1 MNQNIMS
8 TSYHLPSVTTQ
19 RRGYVSTLLVIV
31 TGLICIS
38 ILGAAYELRLNS
50 QDGQR
55 VAQVKADY
63 SQRED
68 AILRAL
74 VGIVPNKAMQ
84 AMQNG
89 SSGNA
94 SNYSWEA
101 IFEEAIATADAES
114 ALSAAQMTALGVP
127 TGARNGNSG
136 DSQIANV
143 ATMISAVLGNGLV
156 TPGIGSDLAGDYPPT
171 LTYNGSADDATYP
184 IISINKEWG
193 SNSAGYTALSTS
205 SYSEFN
211 LIPYPQ
217 IRFGYVAPGDYF
229 VAKRNWWAFNVT
241 YGAADSARTGIPQET
256 RTYVLSIYEVPSQL
270 PISADAFAEFG
281 KYADG
286 QAWST
291 DVDID
296 GGVYAE
302 TVRADSGMAFDR
314 LASRKGFD
322 ASSDMTV
329 GGETV
334 SADFQ
339 TDGSQDT
346 KLAASGEYFAASVSA
361 NAGRVAFIPINP
373 GFDFYQYLDVNR
385 DRNTISDTRWSDYAL
400 GGYQARMRLI
410 INDVSASNDQLP
422 TSISFT
428 YRKGGLQTVT
438 WTVGDSTNP
447 WPTKDQAGGDTI
459 PFQTE
464 VAGDDTACLTV
475 DMELLEAYLDDK
487 GASLG
492 NNRSI
497 VINPDS
503 SNNLD
508 IIEPTFPSTTGQMGV
523 ILRGTEDLTGWPKG
537 FSVVTNLRLY
547 IAEDFNIVEGTAPNN
562 SGLDGSEP
570 FYPPVSLFSP
580 EKRWGADVNAKTI
593 DFAGT
598 VQSLNTT
605 GTDAAPV
612 NPLDFKTGTGQ
623 SMSSGDLSADLNLI
637 RSPAELP
644 PIHMM
649 NWLITVER
657 VQ

>member
-1 MNQNIMS
+1 MH
-8 TSYHLPSVTTQ
+8 TFYPLPHVSIQ
-19 RRGYVSTLLVIV
+19 RHGYVSTLLVIV

-38 ILGAAYELRLNS
+38 ILGAAYELRINS
-50 QDGQR
+50 QDGQK

-74 VGIVPNKAMQ
+74 VGIVPNKAMR

-89 SSGNA
+89 SSANA
-94 SNYSWEA
+94 TNYSWQR
-101 IFEEAIATADAES
+101 IFEQAIATADAES
-114 ALSAAQMTALGVP
+114 ALTVEEMIALGVP
-127 TGARNGNSG
+127 AGARNGNSG
-136 DSQIANV
+136 DSPITSV
-143 ATMISAVLGNGLV
+143 ATMVSAVVGNGLV
-156 TPGIGSDLAGDYPPT
+156 TPGIGADLSGNYPPT
-171 LTYNGSADDATYP
+171 LNYSGSADDATYP
-184 IISINKEWG
+184 IISRNKDWG
-193 SNSAGYTALSTS
+193 ANSAGYTALSTAA
-205 SYSEFN
+205 YPDFN

-229 VAKRNWWAFNVT
+229 VAKRNWWAFNIT
-241 YGAADSARTGIPQET
+241 YGAADSALTGIPQET

-270 PISADAFAEFG
+270 PISADGFTEFG

-286 QAWST
+286 QAWSS
-291 DVDID
+291 DVNID

-302 TVRADSGMAFDR
+302 TVRADSSMAFDR
-314 LASRKGFD
+314 AASRKGFD
-322 ASSDMTV
+322 ATSRMSV
-329 GGETV
+329 GGESI

-361 NAGRVAFIPINP
+361 NAGRVAFIAINP
-373 GFDFYQYLDVNR
+373 GFDFYQYLDVSR
-385 DRNTISDTRWSDYAL
+385 DQNIISDTRWSDYAL
-400 GGYQARMRLI
+400 GGHQARMQLVV
-410 INDVSASNDQLP
+410 NKVSASNDQMP
-422 TSISFT
+422 TSISFS
-428 YRKGGLQTVT
+428 YRKNGVQTVT
-438 WTVGDSTNP
+438 WTRGDVNNP
-447 WPTKDQAGGDTI
+447 WPTKDQGGDAI

-464 VAGDDTACLTV
+464 VTGDGTTCLTV
-475 DMELLEAYLDDK
+475 NMELLEDYLENA
-487 GASLG
+487 GASLS

-497 VINPDS
+497 VVNPDS
-503 SNNLD
+503 ANNLE
-508 IIEPTFPSTTGQMGV
+508 IIEPTFPATMGQMGV
-523 ILRGTEDLTGWPKG
+523 VLRGTEDLTGWPEG
-537 FSVVTNLRLY
+537 FSLVTNLRIYL
-547 IAEDFNIVEGTAPNN
+547 AEDFNVVEGTPPVN
-562 SGLDGSEP
+562 SGLDGSKP

-580 EKRWGADVNAKTI
+580 EKRWGADADAKTI

-598 VQSLNTT
+598 VQSLNKS

-623 SMSSGDLSADLNLI
+623 STSSGDLNANLSII

-649 NWLITVER
+649 NWLVTVER

>member
-1 MNQNIMS
+1 MHNPYHFS
-8 TSYHLPSVTTQ
+8 TVTLQ

-38 ILGAAYELRLNS
+38 ILGAAYELRINS

-74 VGIVPNKAMQ
+74 VGIVPNKAMK

-94 SNYSWEA
+94 ASFSWQT

-114 ALSAAQMTALGVP
+114 ALSAAEMTALGVP
-127 TGARNGNSG
+127 AGARNGNSG
-136 DSQIANV
+136 DSQITSI
-143 ATMISAVLGNGLV
+143 ATMISAVVGNGLV
-156 TPGIGSDLAGDYPPT
+156 TPGIGSDLGGDYPPT
-171 LTYNGSADDATYP
+171 LNYSGSADDATYP
-184 IISINKEWG
+184 IISINKDWDL
-193 SNSAGYTALSTS
+193 NSAGYTALSTS
-205 SYSEFN
+205 VYPDFN

-217 IRFGYVAPGDYF
+217 IRFGYVAPGEYF
-229 VAKRNWWAFNVT
+229 VAKRNWWAFNIT
-241 YGAADSARTGIPQET
+241 YGAGDSAVTGIPQET

-270 PISADAFAEFG
+270 PISADAFTEFG

-286 QAWST
+286 KAWST

-302 TVRADSGMAFDR
+302 TVRADSAMAFDR
-314 LASRKGFD
+314 AASRKGFD
-322 ASSDMTV
+322 ASGGMTV

-334 SADFQ
+334 SSGFQ

-361 NAGRVAFIPINP
+361 NAGRVAFISINP
-373 GFDFYQYLDVNR
+373 GFDFYQYLDVSK
-385 DRNTISDTRWSDYAL
+385 DLNTVSDTAWSEYAL
-400 GGYQARMRLI
+400 GGHQAKMQLI
-410 INDVSASNDQLP
+410 VNSVSATNDQLP
-422 TSISFT
+422 TSISLIYNKDGKKT
-428 YRKGGLQTVT
+428 ET
-438 WTVGDSTNP
+438 WTRGDSSKP
-447 WPTKDQAGGDTI
+447 WLTKDQGGDAI

-464 VAGDDTACLTV
+464 VAGGATPCLTV
-475 DMELLEAYLDDK
+475 KMDVLEEFLEGE
-487 GASLG
+487 GASLTD
-492 NNRSI
+492 NNSI

-503 SNNLD
+503 AKNLD
-508 IIEPTFPSTTGQMGV
+508 IIEPTFPSTDGQMGV
-523 ILRGTEDLTGWPKG
+523 VLRGAQDLTGWSKG
-537 FSVVTNLRLY
+537 FSLVTNLRLY
-547 IAEDFNIVEGTAPNN
+547 IAEDFNIIEGTPPGN
-562 SGLDGSEP
+562 SGLDASEP
-570 FYPPVSLFSP
+570 YYPPISLFSP
-580 EKRWGADVNAKTI
+580 EKRWGADVEAKVI
-593 DFAGT
+593 DFKGT
-598 VQSLNTT
+598 VQSLNKA

-612 NPLDFKTGTGQ
+612 NPLDFKIGTGQ
-623 SMSSGDLSADLNLI
+623 SLSSGDLSADLNLI

-649 NWLITVER
+649 NWLVTIER

>member
-1 MNQNIMS
+1 MMN
-8 TSYHLPSVTTQ
+8 THYHLPSVAIQ

-50 QDGQR
+50 QDGQK

-74 VGIVPNKAMQ
+74 IGIVPNKTMQ
-84 AMQNG
+84 AMRDG
-89 SSGNA
+89 SSSSA
-94 SNYSWEA
+94 SNYSWQT

-114 ALSAAQMTALGVP
+114 ALSSAEMSALGVP
-127 TGARNGNSG
+127 SGARNGNSG
-136 DSQIANV
+136 DSQIANIS
-143 ATMISAVLGNGLV
+143 TMISAVVGSGLV
-156 TPGIGSDLAGDYPPT
+156 TPGIGSDLLGDYPPT
-171 LTYNGSADDATYP
+171 LAYSGSADDATYP
-184 IISINKEWG
+184 IISINKNWD
-193 SNSAGYTALSTS
+193 SNSAGYTALSTAA
-205 SYSEFN
+205 YSDFN

-229 VAKRNWWAFNVT
+229 VAKRNWWAFNIT
-241 YGAADSARTGIPQET
+241 YGASDAAITGIPQET

-270 PISADAFAEFG
+270 PISADAFTEFG

-286 QAWST
+286 QAWSS

-302 TVRADSGMAFDR
+302 TIRADSGMAFDR

-322 ASSDMTV
+322 ASSNMSV
-329 GGETV
+329 GGESI

-361 NAGRVAFIPINP
+361 NAGRVAFIAINP
-373 GFDFYQYLDVNR
+373 GFDFYQYLDVSR
-385 DRNTISDTRWSDYAL
+385 DLNTVSDTAWSDYAL
-400 GGYQARMRLI
+400 GGHQAKMQLVV
-410 INDVSASNDQLP
+410 NNVNASNDQMP
-422 TSISFT
+422 TSISFS
-428 YRKGGLQTVT
+428 YRKNGVQTVT
-438 WTVGDSTNP
+438 WTRGDSTNP
-447 WPTKDQAGGDTI
+447 WLTRDQQGYEI

-464 VAGDDTACLTV
+464 AAGDGTPCLLV
-475 DMELLEAYLDDK
+475 NMRLLEAYINSV
-487 GASLG
+487 GASLTD
-492 NNRSI
+492 NDSI

-503 SNNLD
+503 ANNLD
-508 IIEPTFPSTTGQMGV
+508 IIEPTFPSTAGQMGV
-523 ILRGTEDLTGWPKG
+523 ILRDTADLTGWSKG
-537 FSVVTNLRLY
+537 FSLVTNLRTY
-547 IAEDFNIVEGTAPNN
+547 IAEDFNIIEGTAPAN
-562 SGLDGSEP
+562 SGLDGSKP

-580 EKRWGADVNAKTI
+580 EKRWGADVDAKTI

-598 VQSLNTT
+598 VQSLNTS
-605 GTDAAPV
+605 GTNAAPV
-612 NPLDFKTGTGQ
+612 NPLDFKIGTGE
-623 SMSSGDLSADLNLI
+623 SLSSGGLNADLNLI

-649 NWLITVER
+649 NWLVTVER
-657 VQ
+657 VR

>member
-1 MNQNIMS
+1 MKAL
-8 TSYHLPSVTTQ
+8 YHLSSVATQ
-19 RRGYVSTLLVIV
+19 KRGYVSTLVVIV

-38 ILGAAYELRLNS
+38 ILGAAYQLRINS
-50 QDGQR
+50 QDGQKT
-55 VAQVKADY
+55 AQVKADY

-84 AMQNG
+84 AMQDG
-89 SSGNA
+89 SSA
-94 SNYSWEA
+94 SATSYSWKT

-114 ALSAAQMTALGVP
+114 ALSAAEMTALGVP
-127 TGARNGNSG
+127 SGARNGNSG

-143 ATMISAVLGNGLV
+143 STMISAVSGSGLV
-156 TPGIGSDLAGDYPPT
+156 TPGISGYDLGIDYPPT
-171 LTYNGSADDATYP
+171 LSYSGSADDATYP
-184 IISINKEWG
+184 IISTNKEWA

-205 SYSEFN
+205 SYSDFN

-241 YGAADSARTGIPQET
+241 YGAADSAITGIPQET

-281 KYADG
+281 NYADG

-291 DVDID
+291 DVNID

-314 LASRKGFD
+314 LASRYGFD
-322 ASSDMTV
+322 ATSDMTV
-329 GGETV
+329 GGDSV

-373 GFDFYQYLDVNR
+373 GFDFYQYLDVSR
-385 DRNTISDTRWSDYAL
+385 DQNTISDTRWSDYAL

-410 INDVSASNDQLP
+410 VNDVSASNNQLP
-422 TSISFT
+422 TSITFT
-428 YRKGGLQTVT
+428 YRKSGLQSVT
-438 WTVGDSTNP
+438 WTRGDVDNP
-447 WPTKDQAGGDTI
+447 WPTKSQEEQSGGATI

-464 VAGDDTACLTV
+464 VTGDGTACLTV
-475 DMELLEAYLDDK
+475 DMALLEAYLDGLD
-487 GASLG
+487 ASLG

-497 VINPDS
+497 VINPDNT
-503 SNNLD
+503 NNLD
-508 IIEPTFPSTTGQMGV
+508 IIEPTFPSTDGQMGV
-523 ILRGTEDLTGWPKG
+523 VLRGTEDLTGWPKG
-537 FSVVTNLRLY
+537 FSIVTNLRIY
-547 IAEDFNIVEGTAPNN
+547 IAEDFNIVEGTAPSD

-580 EKRWGADVNAKTI
+580 EKRWGADVYAREI

-598 VQSLNTT
+598 VQSLSKS

-623 SMSSGDLSADLNLI
+623 SLSAGDLSADLNLI

-649 NWLITVER
+649 NWLVTVER